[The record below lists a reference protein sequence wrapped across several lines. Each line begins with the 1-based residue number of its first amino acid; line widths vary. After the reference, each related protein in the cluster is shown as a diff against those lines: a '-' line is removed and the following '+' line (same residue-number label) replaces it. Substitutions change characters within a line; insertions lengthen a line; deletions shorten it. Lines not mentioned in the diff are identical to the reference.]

1 MDADQ
6 SVPPDDVE
14 QHSDGLASDMDIDED
29 DIPPPPLPG
38 RLLDLVAAASA
49 PQSALQLLLPWDT
62 LGKHHLLILAKHVK
76 DEVKRKIWAN
86 TYIDFSDL
94 LDKDLDNQLLQ
105 VTQSNNGLL
114 TFKKTKTNKVDGW
127 AMWNKAFSIFIEIYC
142 LKFLS
147 KCINLVQY
155 SGILNNLA
163 KKFPFAQV
171 YSYDKDF
178 RQQMQEQ
185 PEMPWQKIAQQLWLT
200 SLHGIN
206 TINQT
211 QHQPQ

>member
-1 MDADQ
+1 MWNN
-6 SVPPDDVE
+6 
-14 QHSDGLASDMDIDED
+14 SDGLASDMDIDED
-29 DIPPPPLPG
+29 DIPPPPLLG

-49 PQSALQLLLPWDT
+49 PQSALQLLLPRDT
-62 LGKHHLLILAKHVK
+62 PGKCHLLILAKHVK

-127 AMWNKAFSIFIEIYC
+127 AMWNKVFHIFIEIYY
-142 LKFLS
+142 LKFPS

-155 SGILNNLA
+155 SGILNNLPG
-163 KKFPFAQV
+163 KFPFAQV

-178 RQQMQEQ
+178 HQQMQEQ
-185 PEMPWQKIAQQLWLT
+185 PEMPWHKRDQQLWST

>member
-1 MDADQ
+1 MASGQESDLVAANRDVFVGSISNRHGDSDGRGEVSTVDVDQ

-49 PQSALQLLLPWDT
+49 PQSALQLLLPRDT
-62 LGKHHLLILAKHVK
+62 PGKCHSLILAKHVK

-94 LDKDLDNQLLQ
+94 LDKDLDNQPLQ

-114 TFKKTKTNKVDGW
+114 TFKKTKTNKVDGL

-142 LKFLS
+142 LKFPS

-163 KKFPFAQV
+163 KKFPFA
-171 YSYDKDF
+171 
-178 RQQMQEQ
+178 
-185 PEMPWQKIAQQLWLT
+185 
-200 SLHGIN
+200 
-206 TINQT
+206 
-211 QHQPQ
+211 